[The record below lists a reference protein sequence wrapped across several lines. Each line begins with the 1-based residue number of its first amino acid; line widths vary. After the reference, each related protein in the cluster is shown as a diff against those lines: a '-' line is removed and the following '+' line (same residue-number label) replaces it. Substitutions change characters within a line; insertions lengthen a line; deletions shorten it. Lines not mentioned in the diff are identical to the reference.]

1 MTRVRKSA
9 PAKKRPTRKTT
20 IVAFLPFLFISN
32 FIKKAAL
39 FIGHKIAF
47 VLKPFKTKPFRFI
60 GRILSRIFFIAYFKE
75 SYKELKQVT
84 WPNRRQ
90 TIQLTF
96 AVFIFAFSIG
106 VVIALLDYGLNKLF
120 EFILL

>member
-1 MTRVRKSA
+1 MARVRKSA
-9 PAKKRPTRKTT
+9 PAKKRPARKTT
-20 IVAFLPFLFISN
+20 KFVFRPFLFVVQ
-32 FIKKAAL
+32 FIKKSAL
-39 FIGHKIAF
+39 FIGRKLSF
-47 VLKPFKTKPFRFI
+47 VLKPFKTRPFRFI
-60 GRILSRIFFIAYFKE
+60 GKVLSKILFVSYFKA

-90 TIQLTF
+90 TFQLTF

-106 VVIALLDYGLNKLF
+106 VVIAVLDYGLNKLF

>member
-1 MTRVRKSA
+1 MARVRKSA
-9 PAKKRPTRKTT
+9 PVKKRPARKTT
-20 IVAFLPFLFISN
+20 KFVFRPFLFVAK
-32 FIKKAAL
+32 FIKKSTL
-39 FIGHKIAF
+39 FIGRKLSF
-47 VLKPFKTKPFRFI
+47 VLRPFKTKPFRFI
-60 GRILSRIFFIAYFKE
+60 GRVLGKILFVSYFKA

-84 WPNRRQ
+84 WPSRRQ

-106 VVIALLDYGLNKLF
+106 VVIAVLDYGLNKLF